1 MSTAAAY
8 PAGTGGATPRRAGR
22 SLRGRAL
29 PWAFVA
35 PAVLVILLIGLY
47 PLAQLLVT
55 SVQNITMFEEDTS
68 FRGFGNYA
76 RLLEDGRL
84 WAALGHTAL
93 VTILALPLELVLGLA
108 MAFLFVHPM
117 PLKQLFVALL
127 VIPPVISPIVAGS
140 TWRLVLDQ
148 RFGPVNQVLSWIAGR
163 DVQILWNVDPVFVW
177 PAIVLAEV
185 WQWTPF
191 MFLVLL
197 AALSTVDQEQIE
209 AAELDGAGFWASF
222 RYVILPAIWPVMAV
236 ALLIRG
242 LDLVRL
248 FDIVW
253 TMTGGGPGTMTETV
267 SIYAYQTAFREFDV
281 SYASAM
287 ALLVILL
294 LTALVLWL
302 LRRMEI
308 ET

>member
-1 MSTAAAY
+1 
-8 PAGTGGATPRRAGR
+8 
-22 SLRGRAL
+22 
-29 PWAFVA
+29 
-35 PAVLVILLIGLY
+35 
-47 PLAQLLVT
+47 
-55 SVQNITMFEEDTS
+55 
-68 FRGFGNYA
+68 
-76 RLLEDGRL
+76 
-84 WAALGHTAL
+84 
-93 VTILALPLELVLGLA
+93 
-108 MAFLFVHPM
+108 
-117 PLKQLFVALL
+117 
-127 VIPPVISPIVAGS
+127 
-140 TWRLVLDQ
+140 
-148 RFGPVNQVLSWIAGR
+148 
-163 DVQILWNVDPVFVW
+163 
-177 PAIVLAEV
+177 
-185 WQWTPF
+185 

-253 TMTGGGPGTMTETV
+253 TMTNGGPGTMTETV

-287 ALLVILL
+287 ALLIILL
-294 LTALVLWL
+294 LTGLVLWL